1 MAIIKKQDYPISATM
16 TRTFRIPFTRDL
28 RDVFKSPNEV
38 YEDTQVLGEDDYT
51 IDLIPIRQWTRLE
64 LLLCLIRRT
73 TPAYIPDGDKF
84 LLANS
89 QFYEEIGNQLHGVP
103 EQHIPLS
110 SRGIPCIFKVGTEEK
125 INNEWNRKYAGLQ
138 RLISKIDNFSKNS
151 RQRKFFN
158 LLVMQGDLVANDQY
172 SKDRYCLKTCAWED
186 EYTNGYTDDRDAET
200 FCRNNMEKLIIEVL
214 NPYQQYF
221 SLPHFTWKHTQE
233 FRYETRFIV
242 ELSTDL
248 NFNAVTGVAKSP
260 YQPIVSQACFRLGF
274 ALVDEAK
281 LRIPGCPLRI
291 ADMLVITQTG
301 TVFIIEVDGSSHDQ
315 TKQKDDE
322 KDQRAYMHGIPTL
335 RITNQD
341 VLRGNEYIEH
351 RIAQFVQ
358 KHFLLPVKL

>member
-1 MAIIKKQDYPISATM
+1 M

-51 IDLIPIRQWTRLE
+51 EDLCPIRQWTRLE

-110 SRGIPCIFKVGTEEK
+110 SRGIPCIFRVGTDEE
-125 INNEWNRKYAGLQ
+125 IDNEWNRKNKELNQ
-138 RLISKIDNFSKNS
+138 LISAIENFCRNS
-151 RQRKFFN
+151 LQRKFLE
-158 LLVMQGDLVANDQY
+158 LLIGFDPIENPLSGGKLVTNDPY
-172 SKDRYCLKTCAWED
+172 AKDRYRVETCAWED

-200 FCRNNMEKLIIEVL
+200 FCRDNMEKLIIEVL

-233 FRYETRFIV
+233 FRHIRHKTRFIV

-291 ADMLVITQTG
+291 ADMLVITQNG

-315 TKQKDDE
+315 TKRKDDE
-322 KDQRAYMHGIPTL
+322 KDKRAYMHGIPTL
-335 RITNQD
+335 RITNED
-341 VLRGNEYIEH
+341 VRRGNEYIEH
-351 RIAQFVQ
+351 TIAQFVQ